1 MYRSTSTSTPSRPS
15 SRSTS
20 TSNQDLPSGIPQS
33 TSMPLI
39 PITTPPR
46 PALHSTPS
54 TQHLRSP
61 QTPASTSK
69 NQNFHPYLIQTTSSS
84 LLSRTNSSPA
94 QPLYEGGSRHRVSRS
109 MSALNKPEGV
119 RDTTGSEASASASA
133 SEDGLTPGK
142 SPKAVRVGM
151 KRSGTL
157 PSFPSTESL
166 REKAKPREV
175 ELPVSSNAV
184 RQNSRSS

>member
-15 SRSTS
+15 SRSSS
-20 TSNQDLPSGIPQS
+20 TSQDPPLGLPQS

-39 PITTPPR
+39 PNTTPPR
-46 PALHSTPS
+46 PTHSKPS

-61 QTPASTSK
+61 QTPASSSK

-109 MSALNKPEGV
+109 MSALNKPESV
-119 RDTTGSEASASASA
+119 RDSASEASA
-133 SEDGLTPGK
+133 SEDGMTPSK
-142 SPKAVRVGM
+142 SPQAKVMRVGM

-157 PSFPSTESL
+157 PSFPSTENL
-166 REKAKPREV
+166 KEKARPKEV
-175 ELPVSSNAV
+175 ELPVSSCNLLI
-184 RQNSRSS
+184 

>member
-15 SRSTS
+15 SRSSS
-20 TSNQDLPSGIPQS
+20 TSQDPALVLPQS

-39 PITTPPR
+39 PTTTPPR
-46 PALHSTPS
+46 PAHSTPS

-61 QTPASTSK
+61 QTPASSSK

-109 MSALNKPEGV
+109 MSALNKPESV
-119 RDTTGSEASASASA
+119 RDTASEASASA
-133 SEDGLTPGK
+133 SEDGMTPGK
-142 SPKAVRVGM
+142 SPQAKIVRVGM

-166 REKAKPREV
+166 RKQPRPREV
-175 ELPVSSNAV
+175 ELPVSSYE
-184 RQNSRSS
+184 

>member
-20 TSNQDLPSGIPQS
+20 SSSQDPPLGLPQS
-33 TSMPLI
+33 TSMPII
-39 PITTPPR
+39 PTSPPR

-69 NQNFHPYLIQTTSSS
+69 NKNFHPYLIQTTSSS

-109 MSALNKPEGV
+109 MSALNKPDGM
-119 RDTTGSEASASASA
+119 RDTYTGSEASASAS
-133 SEDGLTPGK
+133 EDGMTPGK

-166 REKAKPREV
+166 RDKARSKEE
-175 ELPVSSNAV
+175 ELPVSPMG
-184 RQNSRSS
+184 SSDV